1 MKTQPTSTNS
11 AEHYSWGS
19 NCDGWHLVKN
29 QSLSVIEEQI
39 PPGASE
45 VTHYHQRAQQF
56 FFVLS
61 GEAVMETEGCETPLT
76 ARQGWHILPGVRH
89 RIKNISAEPVRFL
102 VISQPPSHGDRVVLE
117 VGNEPP
123 SAGKT
128 NEK

>member
-1 MKTQPTSTNS
+1 M
-11 AEHYSWGS
+11 
-19 NCDGWHLVKN
+19 
-29 QSLSVIEEQI
+29 

-61 GEAVMETEGCETPLT
+61 GEAVAETEGCETPLT
-76 ARQGWHILPGVRH
+76 ARQGWHILPGARH
-89 RIKNISAEPVRFL
+89 RIKNISASTSAVL
-102 VISQPPSHGDRVVLE
+102 VSHSRILQSHGDRVVLE